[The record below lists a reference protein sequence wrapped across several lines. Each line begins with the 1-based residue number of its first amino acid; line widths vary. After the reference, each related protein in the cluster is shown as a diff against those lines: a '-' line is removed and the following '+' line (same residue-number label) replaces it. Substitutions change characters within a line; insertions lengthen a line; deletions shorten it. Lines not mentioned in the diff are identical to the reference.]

1 MALGSDVMDVALE
14 GYALLKVSSRQ
25 QGLDGLRAELA
36 TRWVKPLRAEVEPS
50 ASTAALRGG
59 RFFCDHF
66 GLEGFR
72 GLCEYFW
79 SLPEGI
85 RGLLAT
91 ASRKRSRVHFHDRG
105 IWLNLSDKLNR
116 GRGTRGKQENGVR
129 FLFGCW
135 DGQHRGRAVSPR
147 GPGRGVEAG
156 AENQVSPMFL
166 KCCVGALVFEMAAAV
181 AGCASSPESSAVAAA
196 DTSAGQESIR
206 RTSRGAVRTT
216 QAARPVVPGFEYA
229 YEPPDSA
236 DLQPIYTQVREADL
250 WRQLPEVQAID
261 GMFVLPRPLRLVIAE
276 CGGAGALYRP
286 AGTEVVLCYE
296 TLRALYERGQEQ
308 QRALGLADGYPLRY
322 VRASMRFMVLHEI
335 GHALVD
341 LLDLPVTGRQ
351 EDAVDQ
357 LATIL
362 MLRFA
367 SGDETPDEVIDNMR
381 LAANWLLSNSTG
393 AYDLHAY
400 ADVHALGEQRY
411 FNLQCMIYGTDPAG
425 FADMVAAMDLTPER
439 ATGCERE
446 MRQVVRAWLRLL
458 LPHLAPGNEMYEE
471 EAKRYLGWEG

>member
-1 MALGSDVMDVALE
+1 M
-14 GYALLKVSSRQ
+14 
-25 QGLDGLRAELA
+25 
-36 TRWVKPLRAEVEPS
+36 
-50 ASTAALRGG
+50 
-59 RFFCDHF
+59 
-66 GLEGFR
+66 
-72 GLCEYFW
+72 
-79 SLPEGI
+79 
-85 RGLLAT
+85 
-91 ASRKRSRVHFHDRG
+91 
-105 IWLNLSDKLNR
+105 
-116 GRGTRGKQENGVR
+116 
-129 FLFGCW
+129 
-135 DGQHRGRAVSPR
+135 
-147 GPGRGVEAG
+147 
-156 AENQVSPMFL
+156 
-166 KCCVGALVFEMAAAV
+166 AV
-181 AGCASSPESSAVAAA
+181 AIVGCASAPTSIALDPAAA
-196 DTSAGQESIR
+196 PVGQ
-206 RTSRGAVRTT
+206 RTVHRTPRSVVRATPAVRP
-216 QAARPVVPGFEYA
+216 AVPRFEYA
-229 YEPPDSA
+229 YEPPQSA
-236 DLQPIYTQVREADL
+236 DLKPIYAQVREADL

-261 GMFVLPRPLRLVIAE
+261 GMFVLPRPLRLVMAE

-296 TLRALYERGQEQ
+296 TLRALYERGQDQ
-308 QRALGLADGYPLRY
+308 QRTLGLGEGYPLRY

-367 SGDETPDEVIDNMR
+367 SGDETPEEVIDNMR

-411 FNLQCMIYGTDPAG
+411 FNLQCMIFGTDPAG
-425 FADMVAAMDLTPER
+425 FADMVAARDLTPER
-439 ATGCERE
+439 AAGCERE

-458 LPHLAPGNEMYEE
+458 LPYLAPGHEVYAE